1 MNITMNLRPSR
12 LFASLLLA
20 STFSGTVRADEVA
33 DDIKAAL
40 AAYEKGDLS
49 EATTLL
55 SQANSAIAEKKG
67 GEMGKALPDA
77 IGEWKAGELTNE
89 SIAIVGGQQSK
100 RDYTKGDKSAN
111 ITLMAD
117 SPMLGQ
123 FIGMMGNP
131 QMAMAMGLKT
141 RKVGDQRAIYNDK
154 EGSMTMIVN
163 SRFMIQINGSELD
176 EASLMELAKGVDV
189 AALAAMK

>member
-1 MNITMNLRPSR
+1 MNMTMNLRPSR

-20 STFSGTVRADEVA
+20 STLSGTVRADEVA

-67 GEMGKALPDA
+67 GAMGKALPDA

-89 SIAIVGGQQSK
+89 SIAIVGGQQSR

-117 SPMLGQ
+117 SPML
-123 FIGMMGNP
+123 
-131 QMAMAMGLKT
+131 
-141 RKVGDQRAIYNDK
+141 AIYNDK